1 MNVLFLSLGRYWT
14 IKENEGYTD
23 LLREFI
29 RHGDKVYILSPTERR
44 EGNKTQLIEEEN
56 SVILKVKTGNIQK
69 TNIVEKGISTVL
81 IETQFLNAIKKYF
94 SHIHFTLIL
103 YPTPPITFVKVV
115 EYVKKRDGAKTY
127 LLLKDIFPQNAV
139 DLGMISKKG
148 LKGILYRYFRNKER
162 KLYEISDGIGCMSP
176 ANVKYILDHNPEVE
190 SAKVEV
196 CPNVIEIKDKSISQ
210 DLSKEVRLK
219 YGLPLNKKIFVYGGN
234 LGRPQGINFLIR
246 CVESQKE
253 NDDVFFF
260 IVGDGTEYEKLEEY
274 YKSGNQKNF
283 MLMKR
288 LPKADYDTVVAA
300 CDVGLIFLDYRF
312 TIPNFPSRLLGY
324 LQAKLPVLACT
335 DINSDIGKV
344 ITEGGFGWWCKSDSI
359 ENFNNVIREILQ
371 TDTTILGEKA
381 YQYLRDNYTTERG
394 YDIIQQWL
402 KRMYQ

>member
-94 SHIHFTLIL
+94 SNIHFTLIL

-359 ENFNNVIREILQ
+359 ENFNNVIEEILQ

-402 KRMYQ
+402 KRMYR

>member
-1 MNVLFLSLGRYWT
+1 M
-14 IKENEGYTD
+14 
-23 LLREFI
+23 
-29 RHGDKVYILSPTERR
+29 
-44 EGNKTQLIEEEN
+44 
-56 SVILKVKTGNIQK
+56 
-69 TNIVEKGISTVL
+69 
-81 IETQFLNAIKKYF
+81 
-94 SHIHFTLIL
+94 
-103 YPTPPITFVKVV
+103 
-115 EYVKKRDGAKTY
+115 
-127 LLLKDIFPQNAV
+127 
-139 DLGMISKKG
+139 
-148 LKGILYRYFRNKER
+148 
-162 KLYEISDGIGCMSP
+162 
-176 ANVKYILDHNPEVE
+176 
-190 SAKVEV
+190 

-359 ENFNNVIREILQ
+359 ENFNNVIGEILQ

-402 KRMYQ
+402 KRMYR

>member
-69 TNIVEKGISTVL
+69 TNIIEKGISTVL

-176 ANVKYILDHNPEVE
+176 ANVQYILDHNPEVE
-190 SAKVEV
+190 RAKVEV

-274 YKSGNQKNF
+274 YKSGNQRNF

-359 ENFNNVIREILQ
+359 ENFNNVIGEILQ

-402 KRMYQ
+402 KRMYR